1 MIGSIIGGA
10 MKLGAGIFGGI
21 SAARAARKMKE
32 NIEQQKA
39 ENQRWYDKNYNEDAT
54 QRADAQALVRQTEDN
69 ISKRTQQAAGV
80 AAVMGGTE
88 ESVAAAKEANAKALS
103 DTMSS
108 INVAAEARKSQ
119 IEQQYMAKNDN
130 LNQQLTN
137 LEQQKAQNIAAA
149 VSGAGDAG
157 AGIAGAIF
165 PEKKDK

>member
-54 QRADAQALVRQTEDN
+54 QRADAQRLLTMTEDS
-69 ISKRTQQAAGV
+69 ISKRNQQAAGA

-108 INVAAEARKSQ
+108 INTAAEARKSQ

-130 LNQQLTN
+130 LSQQLN
-137 LEQQKAQNIAAA
+137 NMEQQKAQNIAAA
-149 VSGAGDAG
+149 VSGADDAG

>member
-54 QRADAQALVRQTEDN
+54 QRADAQRLLTMTEDS
-69 ISKRTQQAAGV
+69 ISKRNQQAAGA

-108 INVAAEARKSQ
+108 INTAAEARKSQ

-130 LNQQLTN
+130 LNQQLNN

-149 VSGAGDAG
+149 VSGAGNAG
-157 AGIAGAIF
+157 ADVAGAIF
-165 PEKKDK
+165 PEKKN